1 MSVLQPTATVK
12 EEIVFLIV
20 QLLNYDS
27 NINPSSA
34 IQIDAKWDK
43 ENLKIKTTIERL
55 LQLLPAPKTA
65 RTDAQRKSHLRYL
78 LLEILDKK
86 LNILEDRSP
95 KNPQGNHKGVRQR
108 IFILKFWHPPTVADY
123 ITLNLRAF
131 DRHWNQ
137 TYNITP
143 KVFARH
149 NLPQPPHTKFIGHEN
164 ELDKLLDF
172 PAQKQAIISIEGM
185 AGVGKTTLAL
195 EAAHQYLRST
205 DFATIVF
212 SSAQSQQFS
221 GSHFTRCLLAER
233 NLPDLLQT
241 IAQTIDCLDELPA
254 QIEAQIR
261 YVRSILA
268 EQPTLL
274 ILDNIENIDEQ
285 LDIIAF
291 LKLLPPTVKVII
303 TSRVRLG
310 IGQVINLNPLT
321 VEESIALIHHQAKT
335 LDLQIAAA
343 ELTPIRHSTGG
354 LPLFITYIIGSI
366 AIGRLKI
373 SAALLHPPLA
383 TSDLALYCFAQ
394 PIARLKAIPDAIA
407 YKLLLGI
414 SLFVDGAS
422 PTALTYLL
430 ELADRSISIDPALE
444 QLYKI
449 SLAFPTTAERYQLH
463 SSTQEYIQLEL
474 TQQPDYAITLRNR
487 WQNWYLDL
495 AAPFGALD
503 WQDWQ
508 DYSPLIADWKNLRR
522 VVDWCIEREQYDEV
536 LQFWQCLKGFT
547 ILGGK
552 WLERQQWLE
561 WLQGMAIIREDFATL
576 ADLKYHQSYTLAF
589 IDEADG
595 TGKAIEL
602 ARSAWELHDRFVDL
616 DFQFDLAMYIASLYI
631 RKLPPGD
638 AANLALASMWI
649 DRAMAILATIPVDS
663 PRYHHHYFQFY
674 YYQAESQVDTG
685 ELDLAY
691 DNYLQASQLA
701 KQAGCQRFF
710 HYSSGRIAV
719 ILAGRGE
726 FTAAEKRLRQLLKG
740 TDKYRDL
747 RSGTICRIKL
757 AEIKKATGDLPA
769 ARELAE
775 QAQARFKR
783 LGMTREMAGI
793 DRFLTEL
800 DSHPSNDKQTKTT
813 PSIG

>member
-27 NINPSSA
+27 NINPSST
-34 IQIDAKWDK
+34 IQIDAEWDK
-43 ENLKIKTTIERL
+43 ENLEIKTTIERL
-55 LQLLPAPKTA
+55 LQLLPAPNTA
-65 RTDAQRKSHLRYL
+65 RTAAQRKSHLRYL

-86 LNILEDRSP
+86 LNILEDLSP

-149 NLPQPPHTKFIGHEN
+149 NLPQSSHTKFIGHEI

-172 PAQKQAIISIEGM
+172 PAQKQQIISIEGM

-233 NLPDLLQT
+233 NLQDLLQT
-241 IAQTIDCLDELPA
+241 IAQTLDRLDELPA
-254 QIEAQIR
+254 KIEAQIR
-261 YVRSILA
+261 YLRSILA

-291 LKLLPPTVKVII
+291 LKLLPPTVKIII

-354 LPLFITYIIGSI
+354 LPLFITYILGSI

-373 SAALLHPPLA
+373 SAASLQPPLA

-394 PIARLKAIPDAIA
+394 PIARLKAIPNAIA

-414 SLFVDGAS
+414 SFFVDGAS
-422 PTALTYLL
+422 PSALTYLL
-430 ELADRSISIDPALE
+430 ELADPSISIDPALE

-474 TQQPDYAITLRNR
+474 TQQPDYATTLRNR

-495 AAPFGALD
+495 TAPYERLD
-503 WQDWQ
+503 WLDWQ
-508 DYSPLIADWKNLRR
+508 DYSPLIAEWKNLRG
-522 VVDWCIEREQYDEV
+522 VVDWCIQQEQYEDV
-536 LQFWQCLKGFT
+536 LHFWHCLKGMT
-547 ILGGK
+547 LLGGY
-552 WLERQQWLE
+552 WSQRQQWLE
-561 WLQGMAIIREDFATL
+561 WLQTMAEKRGDLPTIAE
-576 ADLKYHQSYTLAF
+576 LKYHQSYTFAF
-589 IDEADG
+589 QDETDSS
-595 TGKAIEL
+595 GKAMEL
-602 ARSAWELHDRFVDL
+602 ALAAWEMQQSL
-616 DFQFDLAMYIASLYI
+616 DFDLQFDLAMYIGSLHI
-631 RKLPPGD
+631 RKLPKGD
-638 AANLALASMWI
+638 ATHLAAAQTWLVRGASLLANLGTTMLASHP
-649 DRAMAILATIPVDS
+649 RKS
-663 PRYHHHYFQFY
+663 PQQPRHNFQVH
-674 YYQAESQVDTG
+674 YYQAEIQFVSG
-685 ELDLAY
+685 ELTLAY
-691 DNYLQASQLA
+691 DNYLCANQLA
-701 KQAGCQRFF
+701 KEYGFKRFF
-710 HYSSGRIAV
+710 FASSVRMGI
-719 ILAGRGE
+719 ILIHQGKLPE
-726 FTAAEKRLRQLLKG
+726 AEERFKNALRH
-740 TDKYRDL
+740 TIKYRDK
-747 RSGTICRIKL
+747 RGTTFCQKNL
-757 AEIKKATGDLPA
+757 ADVNKAMSNPTIAKKY
-769 ARELAE
+769 AE
-775 QAQARFKR
+775 RAKAGFDS
-783 LGMTREMAGI
+783 LVMTREAAMM
-793 DRFLTEL
+793 DKFLQDL
-800 DSHPSNDKQTKTT
+800 
-813 PSIG
+813 

>member
-1 MSVLQPTATVK
+1 MSVLQPTAIVK
-12 EEIVFLIV
+12 DEIVFFIT
-20 QLLNYDS
+20 QLLNYGGQT
-27 NINPSSA
+27 NLSST
-34 IQIDAKWDK
+34 IQIDVKWDK
-43 ENLKIKTTIERL
+43 ENLKIKTTIDRL
-55 LQLLPAPKTA
+55 LPLLPAPKTDLTA
-65 RTDAQRKSHLRYL
+65 AQQKSHLRYL
-78 LLEILDKK
+78 LLEILEQRLK
-86 LNILEDRSP
+86 ILIDERP
-95 KNPQGNHKGVRQR
+95 KNQNGKRQGVRQWH
-108 IFILKFWHPPTVADY
+108 FTLKFWYPPTQADY
-123 ITLNLRAF
+123 IALNLHAF

-149 NLPQPPHTKFIGHEN
+149 NLPHPSHTKFIGHES
-164 ELDKLLDF
+164 ELDSLLDF
-172 PAQKQAIISIEGM
+172 PVQKQQIISIEGM

-195 EAAHQYLRST
+195 EAAHQYSISK
-205 DFATIVF
+205 DFADIIF

-233 NLPDLLQT
+233 NLQDLLQT
-241 IAQTIDCLDELPA
+241 ISQTLGCLDELPA
-254 QIEAQIR
+254 KIEAQIR

-268 EQPTLL
+268 EQSTLL

-310 IGQVINLNPLT
+310 IGQVINLNPLA
-321 VEESIALIHHQAKT
+321 VQESIALIHHQAET

-366 AIGRLKI
+366 AIGRLTI
-373 SAALLHPPLA
+373 SAASLHPPLA
-383 TSDLALYCFAQ
+383 TTDLALYCFAQ
-394 PIARLKAIPDAIA
+394 PIDRLKAIPDAIA

-414 SLFVDGAS
+414 SFFVDGAS
-422 PTALTYLL
+422 PAALTYLL
-430 ELADRSISIDPALE
+430 ELADRSTAIPLALE
-444 QLYKI
+444 QLYTI
-449 SLAFPTTAERYQLH
+449 SLAVTTAAERYQLH

-474 TQQPDYAITLRNR
+474 TQQPDYATTLRNR

-495 AAPFGALD
+495 AAPFGVLD

-522 VVDWCIEREQYDEV
+522 VVDWCIEQEQYDDV

-561 WLQGMAIIREDFATL
+561 WLQRMAIIREDFATL

-602 ARSAWELHDRFVDL
+602 ATSAWELHDRFVDP

-638 AANLALASMWI
+638 AANLAVARTWI
-649 DRAMAILATIPVDS
+649 DRAMAILATIPVES
-663 PRYHHHYFQFY
+663 PRYRHHYFQFY
-674 YYQAESQVDTG
+674 YYQAEIQVATG

-701 KQAGCQRFF
+701 KQAGCQRFY
-710 HYSSGRIAV
+710 HYSSGRIAI

-726 FTAAEKRLRQLLKG
+726 FKAAEKRLRQLLKG

-757 AEIKKATGDLPA
+757 AEVKRATGDLPA

-775 QAQARFKR
+775 QAKARFKR
-783 LGMTREMAGI
+783 LGMTREMTGI
-793 DRFLTEL
+793 DRFLKDL
-800 DSHPSNDKQTKTT
+800 DS
-813 PSIG
+813 